1 MAAAGTGSNLSSTIL
16 STNSLSTKTSFSNYD
31 ETFFSSLIC
40 GKLSNLLSGENF
52 SNFIDNL

>member
-16 STNSLSTKTSFSNYD
+16 STNSLPTKTSFSNYD

-40 GKLSNLLSGENF
+40 GKLPNLLFGEN
-52 SNFIDNL
+52 